1 METVQAENPL
11 TSEPGTERR
20 RLIESLRPWLGT
32 SLLALGEE
40 DPVLS
45 SREVALLFRVCAATV
60 RRWADTGRLE
70 AMRTPGGRWLFPVA
84 SVRRALQAI
93 DPNGHQAIDPSG
105 HQAIDPSGHRAADPS
120 A

>member
-11 TSEPGTERR
+11 TSEPGTERG

-45 SREVALLFRVCAATV
+45 SREVALLFRVCASC
-60 RRWADTGRLE
+60 
-70 AMRTPGGRWLFPVA
+70 M
-84 SVRRALQAI
+84 RRAR
-93 DPNGHQAIDPSG
+93 PRVGGP
-105 HQAIDPSGHRAADPS
+105 AAEG
-120 A
+120 

>member
-1 METVQAENPL
+1 METVQAEDSV
-11 TSEPGTERR
+11 TSDPGTERR
-20 RLIESLRPWLGT
+20 RLIESLRPWLGA

-70 AMRTPGGRWLFPVA
+70 AMRTPGGRWVFPVA
-84 SVRRALQAI
+84 SVRRALQAV
-93 DPNGHQAIDPSG
+93 DPNGHATTG
-105 HQAIDPSGHRAADPS
+105 PS